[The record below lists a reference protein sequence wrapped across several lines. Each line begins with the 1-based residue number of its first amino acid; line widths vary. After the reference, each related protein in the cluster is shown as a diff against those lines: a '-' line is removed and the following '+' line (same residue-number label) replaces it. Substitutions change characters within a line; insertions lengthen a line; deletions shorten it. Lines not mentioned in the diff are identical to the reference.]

1 MIPNNTKVLKSRE
14 NKKKRKKKKTIK
26 ANLKTIKWQ

>member
-14 NKKKRKKKKTIK
+14 NKKKRKKKTIK